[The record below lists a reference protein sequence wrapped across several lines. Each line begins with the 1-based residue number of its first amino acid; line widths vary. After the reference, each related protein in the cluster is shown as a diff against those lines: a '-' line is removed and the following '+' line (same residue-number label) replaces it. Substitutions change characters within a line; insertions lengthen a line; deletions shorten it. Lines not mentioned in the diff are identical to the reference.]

1 MKNNKCRIPSSQLGN
16 DWEAQQTA
24 FRKAI
29 WLFDSQPGF
38 ASAEVWLRDRMAEVE
53 REAPAAS
60 KELGSVARAELA
72 MKYFCLRAELFGQL
86 TWNAKTQRALIVM
99 FLAIEHEAWR
109 DFLGDYPE
117 YVQPTVT
124 EASLWLIEQIPIAR
138 DRWIRKSYEQIA
150 SRETSMDVAPRE
162 LGRLTIEKWGDLE
175 IFFLSDTRVQF
186 RVGKNVSTYNY
197 EELGFVDR
205 RSKKPDGAWVEFR
218 NLAQSNGQVRKPLNT
233 RGRWTAT
240 ERRMQE
246 IRKRLRILFGQN
258 ADPIPFLKGDGYCAQ
273 MKISCA
279 PSFEASTTDFS

>member
-1 MKNNKCRIPSSQLGN
+1 
-16 DWEAQQTA
+16 
-24 FRKAI
+24 
-29 WLFDSQPGF
+29 
-38 ASAEVWLRDRMAEVE
+38 
-53 REAPAAS
+53 
-60 KELGSVARAELA
+60 
-72 MKYFCLRAELFGQL
+72 
-86 TWNAKTQRALIVM
+86 
-99 FLAIEHEAWR
+99 
-109 DFLGDYPE
+109 
-117 YVQPTVT
+117 
-124 EASLWLIEQIPIAR
+124 LWLIEQIPIAR

-279 PSFEASTTDFS
+279 PSFEASTADFS